1 MAHHILISD
10 RQTRYL
16 GDGPLLAR
24 LSLDVERG
32 IAAGGRTVL
41 VGGHTLPQLY
51 DLDPT
56 DMLWALRHPH
66 GQHVDRHPDGTVDVI
81 LTVGIEVHI
90 HPSHQKAVT
99 CR

>member
-1 MAHHILISD
+1 MTHHILISD
-10 RQTRYL
+10 RQTRHL
-16 GDGPLLAR
+16 GDGALLNR
-24 LSLDVERG
+24 LAAEVERG

-41 VGGHTLPQLY
+41 VGGCTLPQLY

-66 GQHVDRHPDGTVDVI
+66 GQHVTRHDDGSTDVV

-90 HPSHQKAVT
+90 HPAHLKAVK
-99 CR
+99 R